1 MLIDYV
7 KLNNFRIHKDYYLK
21 IKPDTTLILGAN
33 GIGKTSVIE
42 AIYLVLRGKSLRR
55 RIKKF

>member
-42 AIYLVLRGKSLRR
+42 AIYLKKVRGCQR
-55 RIKKF
+55 RINIR